1 MISDRKWIVYAHIN
15 KTNGKQYIGI
25 TSQNP
30 QDRWGKNGNQYTK
43 SKHPCF
49 RNAINKYGW
58 DGFEHKI
65 LFSGLTEDEAKEK
78 EIELIKNLHTCIYD
92 ENCKGYNMTFGG
104 EGVLGHRPSQETL
117 SKMSISHKGDKNNF
131 YGKHHSKLQKEIW
144 SRDRK
149 GKNTG
154 EDNPF
159 YSKHHSKETIKKL
172 SHYGKS
178 RTGSANPN
186 YGNHGLSGENH
197 PMFGKHLSD
206 ETRQKISM
214 SLKGKRSG
222 KNSATAKRVLC
233 QENGKVYDTIKLAAI
248 ELSVDASSIGK
259 CCKGIY
265 ESIKGYHFSFV
276 NEGS

>member
-25 TSQNP
+25 TSQSP
-30 QDRWGKNGNQYTK
+30 QDRWGKNGSQYTK
-43 SKHPCF
+43 AKHPYF

-65 LFSGLTEDEAKEK
+65 LFSGLTEEEAKAK
-78 EIELIKNLHTCIYD
+78 EIELIKNLHTYIYD
-92 ENCKGYNMTFGG
+92 ENCKGYNMTLGG
-104 EGVLGHRPSQETL
+104 EGVLGHKPSQETL
-117 SKMSISHKGDKNNF
+117 SKMSMSHIGEKNSF
-131 YGKHHSKLQKEIW
+131 YGKHHSEQQRDKW
-144 SRDRK
+144 SKDRK

-154 EDNPF
+154 KENPF
-159 YSKHHSKETIKKL
+159 YGKHHSEETIHKL

-186 YGNHGLSGENH
+186 YGNHKLSGENH

-206 ETRQKISM
+206 ETRQKMSVSM
-214 SLKGKRSG
+214 KGKRSG

-233 QENGKVYDTIKLAAI
+233 QENGKVYDTIKLAAT

-265 ESIKGYHFSFV
+265 ESVKGYHFSFV